1 MKFQQYVTRTV
12 KTAIF
17 LLVVMVSCLVLQQ
30 YVLRNTDHN
39 SLRVEGYRRQRYLH
53 QLYAGQ
59 SL

>member
-30 YVLRNTDHN
+30 
-39 SLRVEGYRRQRYLH
+39 
-53 QLYAGQ
+53 
-59 SL
+59 